1 MCKCKSQGNLSSLIH
16 RTITTLAP
24 LMEVDRLKRQEW
36 LMRWSTNDRYGGE
49 VENMDVSIVLGA
61 ILGKHNRIEG

>member
-1 MCKCKSQGNLSSLIH
+1 
-16 RTITTLAP
+16 
-24 LMEVDRLKRQEW
+24 MEVDRLKRQEW

-49 VENMDVSIVLGA
+49 VGNMDVSIVLGA